1 MFEGLGR
8 AQSRAL
14 GMPDLPIALVPHPF
28 GLRTREE
35 VRRIAEDCIANVASL
50 LVKAKA
56 AK

>member
-1 MFEGLGR
+1 
-8 AQSRAL
+8 
-14 GMPDLPIALVPHPF
+14 MPDLPIALVPHPF